1 MAEET
6 ILIDVKVDTQNV
18 AKELATAMQN
28 VANLRKENDSL
39 NKILKNSKDVFG
51 DLKKAIDAGIV
62 SQEKYGHLLN
72 DHVNIEANLAEAIAN
87 NSSELETNNRLVKS
101 KTALLQAAH
110 IQTVSENETLDEQRQ
125 KLNTLQKAY
134 ASLTNEQKVN
144 SATGLELAKQIK
156 QVSDSVKAQESAIGD
171 NRRNVGNYTESIE
184 QAAKNMGWFGKS
196 AQDAIG
202 NVKMFGNSLKVLAKT
217 PLLLIL
223 TGLVKTLTL
232 FSDKLKESQ
241 EFTNIFRSTMA
252 ALGPLM
258 DALNIAL
265 NKVVGALAKAFEWV
279 TKLLQ
284 KIPGLG
290 DAITEAIAIEQMAQQ
305 NEKQRI
311 ENIGKIAELERDISE
326 YRKQAYDP
334 KNNKDVR
341 LANVRELIKAEKELA
356 DIKRKEAEDD
366 LDYIKRRNVD
376 TVTKR
381 VNKDT
386 GKAITTEE
394 AQANPTIGLNNEELK
409 EYEEARA
416 RMIKANV
423 EYNNQIVAIS
433 RLEGKLLNQ
442 ISKEEEE
449 VAKRQEDNMKS
460 LAESWSQAGEAWQEE
475 YAERQKVQE
484 QEYQSLLKDYEER
497 KKVLEKYNVYQKD
510 LLREQLET
518 FEYIESEYLVNE
530 EEVQNAR
537 NNLIQS
543 KAKELTQ
550 LMQKEDAERFQKQYE
565 AQLEM
570 LANGEISQQEFI
582 DNFVLM
588 YNEALDTITQNT
600 ENATTEMLER
610 IAEVLQ
616 EWGETAVETL
626 SSVSEIM
633 SNVEKKELREFKK
646 SNQQKRDL
654 LDQRLKAGLISQ
666 KQYNDQTENLDK
678 ELKDKE
684 YQIELAEAKR
694 AKAIAIMQI
703 VINTATS
710 IMKAFAE
717 LGPIGGAVMSAVIGT
732 LSALQIAAVA
742 SEPLPEKGY
751 ATGGIVPGTSY
762 SGDNV
767 QANVNSGEM
776 ILNRQ
781 QQTELFNLA
790 NGGGAGNMEMLG
802 TMFQE
807 AVLNMPAPVLNYK
820 EFTNFQKRT
829 TQLREL

>member
-1 MAEET
+1 MANES
-6 ILIDVKVDTQNV
+6 ILIDVKVDTHK
-18 AKELATAMQN
+18 ASETLSKAIKSIADLKEEN
-28 VANLRKENDSL
+28 KNLRAEIEAGNDTNGRFAKTL
-39 NKILKNSKDVFG
+39 AQNNGEIDR
-51 DLKKAIDAGIV
+51 LKKTIRGYSAMI
-62 SQEKYGHLLN
+62 
-72 DHVNIEANLAEAIAN
+72 
-87 NSSELETNNRLVKS
+87 
-101 KTALLQAAH
+101 QAAN
-110 IQTVSENETLDEQRQ
+110 ITEVTQNETLDEQRQ
-125 KLNTLQKAY
+125 KLNTLQAAY

-144 SATGLELAKQIK
+144 SDTGVELAKQIK
-156 QVSDSVKAQESAIGD
+156 QISDSVKAQESAIGD

-196 AQDAIG
+196 AQGAIG

-223 TGLVKTLTL
+223 TALVKTLTL
-232 FSDKLKESQ
+232 FADKLKESQ

-252 ALGPLM
+252 ALDPLM
-258 DALNIAL
+258 DAINVAL
-265 NKVVGALAKAFEWV
+265 NKMVAALAKAFEWV
-279 TKLLQ
+279 TKLLK

-290 DAITEAIAIEQMAQQ
+290 DAITEAIAIEQMSQQ

-326 YRKQAYDP
+326 YRRKAYDP

-366 LDYIKRRNVD
+366 LAYIQRRNVD

-381 VNKDT
+381 VNPQT
-386 GKAITTEE
+386 GNVITKEE
-394 AQANPTIGLNNEELK
+394 AQANPTLGLNNEELK

-475 YAERQKVQE
+475 YAERQKLQE

-518 FEYIESEYLVNE
+518 FEYIESEYLVSE

-600 ENATTEMLER
+600 ENATTEMLEK
-610 IAEVLQ
+610 ISEVLQ
-616 EWGETAVETL
+616 KYMQGSVEMASQINDL
-626 SSVSEIM
+626 M
-633 SNVEKKELREFKK
+633 SAQEKAQLQEFRQANDEK
-646 SNQQKRDL
+646 QKAL
-654 LDQRLKAGLISQ
+654 ENRLERGLISQ
-666 KQYNDQTENLDK
+666 EEYNTQQQALQEEMDEKQW
-678 ELKDKE
+678 
-684 YQIELAEAKR
+684 QIELAQAKR
-694 AKAIAIMQI
+694 EKATAIMQAI
-703 VINTATS
+703 INTAAS
-710 IMKAFAE
+710 IMRIWAE
-717 LGPIGGAVMSAVIGT
+717 VPKVDFGASTIALTAVAAAMG
-732 LSALQIAAVA
+732 ALQVATIA
-742 SEPLPEKGY
+742 SEPLPTKGY
-751 ATGGIVPGTSY
+751 ALGGIVPGTSY
-762 SGDNV
+762 AGDNIS
-767 QANVNSGEM
+767 ANVNSGEM
-776 ILNRQ
+776 ILTRQ

-790 NGGGAGNMEMLG
+790 NGANNNTNLLAMRDAMIAAMQ
-802 TMFQE
+802 TMPQ
-807 AVLNMPAPVLNYK
+807 PVLTYK
-820 EFTNFQKRT
+820 EFQKFEQKIT
-829 TQLREL
+829 TFKEL